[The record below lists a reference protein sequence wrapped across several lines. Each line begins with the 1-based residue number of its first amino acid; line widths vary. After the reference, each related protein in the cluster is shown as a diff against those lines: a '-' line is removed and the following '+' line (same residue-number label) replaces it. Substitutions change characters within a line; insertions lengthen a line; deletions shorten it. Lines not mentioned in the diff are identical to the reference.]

1 MQPFAIIG
9 SAQFG
14 LPYGITNSSGQVD
27 FDEVIKILNF
37 SYTSGIRFLDT
48 AEMYG
53 NSIEVLG
60 DYFKNYSHFEVI
72 NKFPSQSK
80 DYFIKSDTYKWE
92 DKFINSLNKLGV
104 KNIDAYLLHSSYD
117 LKKKG
122 SHFLLDWLISL
133 RERGLVKRL
142 GLSVYDSHELEG
154 INLKNFQL
162 VQLPFSIYDQRFLID
177 GTIAKL
183 KSLGISIHAR
193 SIYLQGLIL
202 TDSSKLPDWVD
213 TNIQNHH
220 KSLELLARRNNCSL
234 LELCLAFI
242 HSQIFLEGYVVG
254 VCNLAQLKELILCIE
269 SNKVVEEVE
278 WKNWAINKSEFI
290 NPRAWPS

>member
-1 MQPFAIIG
+1 MRPFAIIG

-14 LPYGITNSSGQVD
+14 MPYGITNSSGQVC
-27 FDEVIKILNF
+27 FDEVKKILNF

-60 DYFKNYSHFEVI
+60 NYFQNYSHFKII
-72 NKFPSQSK
+72 NKFPSQPK
-80 DYFIKSDTYKWE
+80 DYFINSDTHKWE
-92 DKFINSLNKLGV
+92 DQFISSLNKLGI
-104 KNIDAYLLHSSYD
+104 KRIDSYLLHSSYD

-122 SHFLLDWLISL
+122 SRFLLDWLISL
-133 RERGLVKRL
+133 RERGLVKRI
-142 GLSVYDSHELEG
+142 GLSVYDSHELDG

-183 KSLGISIHAR
+183 KSLGLFIHAR

-202 TDSSKLPDWVD
+202 TDSTDLPDWVD
-213 TNIQNHH
+213 IKIKNHH
-220 KSLELLARRNNCSL
+220 KSLEDLARINNCSL

-242 HSQIFLEGYVVG
+242 HSQTFLEGYVTG
-254 VCNLAQLKELILCIE
+254 ICNLAQLKELILCIK
-269 SNKVVEEVE
+269 SNKTFEDVE
-278 WKNWAINKSEFI
+278 WKKWAINKSEFI